1 MATLEVTN
9 NAPAGIVVWEPVFDD
24 DTLLA
29 AGAVTYVRGTVLG
42 RITASGK
49 LTHYASGNADGSE
62 VPVAVL
68 LDEVIFAGAGD
79 IPFRPIL
86 AGRLKRVD
94 MVAHGVGALTQAE
107 VDQLRDYGIVALST
121 TQLAELDNQ

>member
-1 MATLEVTN
+1 MSMEVTN

-24 DTLLA
+24 DILLA
-29 AGAVTYVRGTVLG
+29 AGAVTYVAGTVLG

-49 LTHYASGNADGSE
+49 LTHYASGAADGSE

-68 LDEVIFAGAGD
+68 LDEEVFTGAGE
-79 IPFRPIL
+79 IPFRPVL
-86 AGRLKRVD
+86 AGRLKRAD
-94 MVAHGVGALTQAE
+94 LVAHGVGALTQAE
-107 VDQLRDYGIVALST
+107 VDALRNYAIIALTT